1 VESTSA
7 RRMLGTHWSMRIWR
21 DADIWGCSFMCRCS
35 ETFRSFKVS
44 ISIDRVLLRSYKVSN
59 SLDQVLLRSYKVY
72 IGRYEH
78 LIWHRTSGDVPSCA
92 GTVKHKVGL
101 RYRCCKALILVVTKE
116 Q

>member
-1 VESTSA
+1 
-7 RRMLGTHWSMRIWR
+7 
-21 DADIWGCSFMCRCS
+21 MCRCS

-92 GTVKHKVGL
+92 GTVKHLGATRFQLVLIKYYLGAI
-101 RYRCCKALILVVTKE
+101 RYQLVLIKYYLGAIRYT
-116 Q
+116 